1 MSRDK
6 PPRANQHRDAVIAE
20 LAAFLQALLNA
31 EKCRRAKEWT
41 RAELARIRAE
51 HGKGASC

>member
-1 MSRDK
+1 MGRDK
-6 PPRANQHRDAVIAE
+6 SPRANQSHEAVIAE

-51 HGKGASC
+51 HGKGA

>member
-6 PPRANQHRDAVIAE
+6 PPRANQNHDAVIAE